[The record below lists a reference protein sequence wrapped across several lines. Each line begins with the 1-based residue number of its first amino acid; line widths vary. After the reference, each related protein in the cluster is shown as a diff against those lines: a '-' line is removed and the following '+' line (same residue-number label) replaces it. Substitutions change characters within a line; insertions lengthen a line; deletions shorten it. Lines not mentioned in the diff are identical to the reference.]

1 MVYYIAKG
9 VIILTYKLL
18 SSIYYQDNTK
28 KLHQQEYTTRYN
40 SPAAVHIDFQIHHNP
55 AFYLNT
61 AEITGLI
68 SDIYTNLRTMER
80 TLDKLP
86 GAAQSFYSQT
96 CLIDEIILSNDIEHV
111 YSSRKDITD
120 VLSVLNDPTTAP
132 VNMRLFGMVHKYS
145 LLSEAEAAIPLVSP
159 ADIRRIYDELILPE
173 ITQPEDIPDGQ
184 LFRSGAVNVI
194 SATGKVKHSGI
205 YGEDNIIQALSQ
217 ALSVLNLPGNQLINI
232 AIFHYLFGY
241 IHPFYEGNGRLSR
254 FISSQKLADLLHP
267 LVACRL
273 SYAVKNNL
281 SAYYDAFDRCN
292 DPKNMGDL
300 TPFIIM
306 FLRVINQAINSLSNK
321 IADGYE
327 KLEHYSRAL
336 LSLNLPDKP
345 SGFVYVFIQQALF
358 AAEEPFTIY
367 DIAEISNFSVPS
379 CRNTINHLVAQGIP
393 IVITSAGRLKLYTI
407 NLDKLDE
414 LTQPTG
420 L

>member
-9 VIILTYKLL
+9 VIILNYKLL

-40 SPAAVHIDFQIHHNP
+40 SPAAVHIDFQIHNNP
-55 AFYLNT
+55 AFFLNT
-61 AEITGLI
+61 ADITGLI

-111 YSSRKDITD
+111 YSSRKDVTD
-120 VLSVLNDPTTAP
+120 VLSVLDAPGTAP
-132 VNMRLFGMVHKYS
+132 ANMRLFGMVRKYS
-145 LLSEAEAAIPLVSP
+145 LLSQAEAAIPLASP

-173 ITQPEDIPDGQ
+173 ITQPEDKPDGQ
-184 LFRSGAVNVI
+184 LFRNGAVNVI

-205 YGEDNIIQALSQ
+205 YGEDNVIQALSQ
-217 ALSVLNLPGNQLINI
+217 ALSVLNLPGNHLINV

-254 FISSQKLADLLHP
+254 FISSQKIADLLHP

-281 SAYYDAFDRCN
+281 SAYYDAFDCCN

-300 TPFIIM
+300 TPFITM
-306 FLRVINQAINSLSNK
+306 FLGIINQAISSLTNK
-321 IADGYE
+321 IADGYA

-345 SGFVYVFIQQALF
+345 TGFVYIFIQQALF

-367 DIAEISNFSVPS
+367 DTAEISGLSVQV
-379 CRNTINHLVAQGIP
+379 CRNTINRLVAQGIP

-407 NLDKLDE
+407 DLDKLDE